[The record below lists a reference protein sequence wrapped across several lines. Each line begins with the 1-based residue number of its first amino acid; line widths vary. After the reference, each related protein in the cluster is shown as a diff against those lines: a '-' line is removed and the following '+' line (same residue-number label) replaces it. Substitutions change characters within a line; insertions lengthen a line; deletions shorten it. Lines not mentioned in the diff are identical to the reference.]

1 MEKKALKYFLCVV
14 FWCLISSAQAV
25 TLSNIEMKSYLNQKL
40 DARIA
45 LGGIS
50 AEDLQNLEMRF
61 ITATEGSVERSTALS
76 AELIND
82 KSGQYIQITSKEIM
96 REPVLV
102 FTLELS
108 WPAGRLQREYSLLID
123 PKN

>member
-1 MEKKALKYFLCVV
+1 
-14 FWCLISSAQAV
+14 
-25 TLSNIEMKSYLNQKL
+25 MKSYLNQKL

-45 LGGIS
+45 LGGINT
-50 AEDLQNLEMRF
+50 EDLQNLEMRF

>member
-1 MEKKALKYFLCVV
+1 MGKKALKYFLCVV
-14 FWCLISSAQAV
+14 FWCLIGSAQAV

-50 AEDLQNLEMRF
+50 AEDLQNLEMKF
-61 ITATEGSVERSTALS
+61 ITATEGSLEQSTTLS

-123 PKN
+123 PKK